1 MTVLTK
7 KEILKE
13 IKAGNIKITP
23 FKRSKVGAGSV
34 DLHLG
39 DEFRVFKD
47 VDKIVHVN
55 SKTDHR
61 KVTRKV
67 KVKKYIT
74 LMPGELVLGI
84 TKEKIKLA
92 PDICGWLQGRSRY
105 ARMGLVVHMSSNFLQ
120 PGINNKQVLE
130 IANMS
135 KIPLALH
142 PGTAFCQIIFE
153 RTEGKATYKGR
164 FSRQKSV

>member
-7 KEILKE
+7 NQILKE

-23 FKRSKVGAGSV
+23 FKRSKVGPGSV
-34 DLHLG
+34 DLHLD
-39 DEFRVFKD
+39 DEFRIFKK
-47 VDKIVHVN
+47 VDKLVHVN
-55 SKTDHR
+55 SRTDHK
-61 KVTRKV
+61 KVTRKI
-67 KVKKYIT
+67 KVKKFLT

-92 PDICGWLQGRSRY
+92 PDLCGWLQGRSRF

-135 KIPLALH
+135 NIPLALY
-142 PGTAFCQIIFE
+142 PGTAICQIIFE
-153 RTEGKATYKGR
+153 RTEGKARYKGR